1 MVEAMAKVL
10 EEASKKGME
19 LVSQH
24 YQEIERS
31 KKVLDWVQ
39 TTYQTK
45 VMEYEIQV
53 TATAKLIK
61 NLENKKEATE
71 DKVKMGI
78 KRIPMIVEARRD
90 ETKIRIVHYSIAICQ
105 QWSKQAAELQLL
117 QAHAKNQKKEH
128 DNFYMMDEESI
139 VTIQEDLLEG
149 FYALANTQNRGCL
162 EAHRRT

>member
-45 VMEYEIQV
+45 LME
-53 TATAKLIK
+53 
-61 NLENKKEATE
+61 
-71 DKVKMGI
+71 
-78 KRIPMIVEARRD
+78 
-90 ETKIRIVHYSIAICQ
+90 
-105 QWSKQAAELQLL
+105 
-117 QAHAKNQKKEH
+117 
-128 DNFYMMDEESI
+128 
-139 VTIQEDLLEG
+139 
-149 FYALANTQNRGCL
+149 
-162 EAHRRT
+162 